1 MLLRHL
7 GSAMDAARI
16 AAGAHPL
23 VVFVAHQHEAGF
35 PVLGEN
41 IFSRFAR
48 KRRLRAASRSL
59 PDRDAKAASLVGEVL
74 GDAGAGKDDD
84 A

>member
-41 IFSRFAR
+41 HLFQICKKTALTRRFPKPARPGCQGGEPCRRGSR
-48 KRRLRAASRSL
+48 
-59 PDRDAKAASLVGEVL
+59 
-74 GDAGAGKDDD
+74 
-84 A
+84 